1 MILRLIPTLALAV
14 MLSAGCASTGPD
26 ATTTPSLPDVST
38 ASDDAVDALDPGVDI
53 PVVNP
58 DSYILGQGDEISI
71 QVFDEPDLTL
81 STVVSTGGSI
91 NYSYLGDL
99 KVAGKSPVQLE
110 QHIAGLLKNGYL
122 VNPSVNVRVIQYR
135 PFFINGEVRSPGS
148 YSYQPGLTLDRA
160 IALAGG
166 LTDRASTRKMFVT
179 KADDKDAEEKRVP
192 LSFRIQPGDT
202 ITIKE
207 GFF

>member
-1 MILRLIPTLALAV
+1 M
-14 MLSAGCASTGPD
+14 STRHQ
-26 ATTTPSLPDVST
+26 A
-38 ASDDAVDALDPGVDI
+38 
-53 PVVNP
+53 PVNVN
-58 DSYILGQGDEISI
+58 SYILGQGDEISI

-81 STVVSTGGSI
+81 STVVSNSGSI
-91 NYSYLGDL
+91 NYSYLGDVR
-99 KVAGKSPVQLE
+99 VAGKSPVELE
-110 QHIAGLLKNGYL
+110 QHIAGLLKDGYL

-135 PFFINGEVRSPGS
+135 PFFIAGEVRNPGS

-166 LTDRASTRKMFVT
+166 LTDRASTRKIFVT
-179 KADDKDAEEKRVP
+179 EAEGDSSDEKRVP

-202 ITIKE
+202 ITVKE